1 MIGQGR
7 DKRCRV
13 RGVIEQGKDKRCRI
27 RGVIGQGRDK
37 RCRVGGV
44 IVMKLLG
51 TGWTDK
57 RTILL
62 DNRCHVA
69 DL

>member
-1 MIGQGR
+1 M
-7 DKRCRV
+7 
-13 RGVIEQGKDKRCRI
+13 IEQGRDKRCRI